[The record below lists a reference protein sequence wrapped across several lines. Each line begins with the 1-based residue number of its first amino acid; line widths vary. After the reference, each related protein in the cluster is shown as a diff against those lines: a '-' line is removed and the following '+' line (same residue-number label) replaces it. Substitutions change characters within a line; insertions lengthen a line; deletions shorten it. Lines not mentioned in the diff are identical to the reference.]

1 MKASISDRTSP
12 DSINH
17 DRTVN
22 RRSTQIARIG
32 AWLFRHRTAIA
43 HPLVLAL
50 LLIPGNPT
58 SSRPM
63 VAIGVAITLAGEAL
77 RLWGVRHIG
86 AISRTRSDRLGPL
99 VDTGPFAQVRNPLY
113 VGNIALWVGFAFVA
127 RLPWLAPVFAL
138 VLAAEYHAI
147 VRWEEELLEARLGE
161 SYRDY
166 AARVPRWI
174 PRLSARPS
182 TRSGRA
188 VAGSR
193 EQQPP
198 LTMSEST
205 PLMVSQSTPL
215 MVSQSNHE
223 RDAAPFSW
231 TDTIFS
237 ERGTLIAIAA
247 GYALLWA
254 KALWSS

>member
-22 RRSTQIARIG
+22 RRSTQIARLG
-32 AWLFRHRTAIA
+32 AWLFRHRTAIP

-50 LLIPGNPT
+50 LLIPSDPT
-58 SSRPM
+58 PSRRL
-63 VAIGVAITLAGEAL
+63 VAAGVAITFLGEAL

-99 VDTGPFAQVRNPLY
+99 VDTGPFAVVRNPLY
-113 VGNIALWVGFAFVA
+113 VGNIALWVGFALVA

-138 VLAAEYHAI
+138 LLAAEYHAI

-161 SYRDY
+161 AYRGY
-166 AARVPRWI
+166 AAQVPRWI
-174 PRLSARPS
+174 PRLSRRDSSPRVE
-182 TRSGRA
+182 RS
-188 VAGSR
+188 
-193 EQQPP
+193 
-198 LTMSEST
+198 M
-205 PLMVSQSTPL
+205 
-215 MVSQSNHE
+215 
-223 RDAAPFSW
+223 PFSW
-231 TDTIFS
+231 TETIFS
-237 ERGTLIAIAA
+237 ERGTLIAIAV

-254 KALWSS
+254 KAVWS